1 MSNIP
6 DELKSGSIPTN
17 YVTRLESDVVDPVV
31 VNDKFIRF
39 SIPSKGFLDSNSEI
53 VFQLNALTESKYFPL
68 GIGVNS
74 LVERATL
81 KCGGKTINEIADY
94 GHYQSYMSSFLAGE
108 TVKQLEMVK
117 TGRSVVMDPQ
127 YGHTFNISGATD
139 STYPS
144 KTESIGYGLSNCNEY
159 NASRLTAPVYTDL
172 MNAPEFAIKLKD
184 LFPLFRMRT
193 EIPTFRIN
201 ENQPLIIE
209 LALSDTA
216 DRLIKKDSS
225 DAATTD
231 VINNTSI
238 KLLADFIFYPQEVFE
253 RERDSDYVVGYVD
266 YQMAKQSLTQAGA
279 RNQIRNVGGAG
290 RIVTKLIS
298 MMSDEV
304 NVDED
309 TLLNKYA
316 ADGLTHSLTQ
326 DNFASTTGTFTHNIK
341 YNGEFLY
348 PLDISNEA
356 LTYNL
361 VTKTEGSPLYV
372 NKEMYSGFI
381 NSLIADLEWEGQDQQ
396 SDLRN
401 QFFYQAHRL
410 NDNTRIN
417 SRGIEIYYKYVDMP
431 NETFT
436 QRTYLELVKT
446 LVINKDGFVD
456 CYFN

>member
-53 VFQLNALTESKYFPL
+53 VFELNALSESKYFPL

-81 KCGGKTINEIADY
+81 KCGGKTINEISDY

-117 TGRSVVMDPQ
+117 TGRSVVMDPK

-144 KTESIGYGLSNCNEY
+144 KTESVGYGLTNCNEY
-159 NASRLTAPVYTDL
+159 NASRLTAPVFTDL
-172 MNAPEFAIKLKD
+172 QNSPEFAIKLKD

-238 KLLADFIFYPQEVFE
+238 KLLADFI
-253 RERDSDYVVGYVD
+253 
-266 YQMAKQSLTQAGA
+266 
-279 RNQIRNVGGAG
+279 
-290 RIVTKLIS
+290 
-298 MMSDEV
+298 
-304 NVDED
+304 
-309 TLLNKYA
+309 
-316 ADGLTHSLTQ
+316 
-326 DNFASTTGTFTHNIK
+326 
-341 YNGEFLY
+341 LY
-348 PLDISNEA
+348 ILA
-356 LTYNL
+356 
-361 VTKTEGSPLYV
+361 
-372 NKEMYSGFI
+372 
-381 NSLIADLEWEGQDQQ
+381 
-396 SDLRN
+396 
-401 QFFYQAHRL
+401 
-410 NDNTRIN
+410 
-417 SRGIEIYYKYVDMP
+417 
-431 NETFT
+431 
-436 QRTYLELVKT
+436 
-446 LVINKDGFVD
+446 
-456 CYFN
+456 